1 MLNYKAVSSV
11 PIIILVEESG
21 LFVFDAEFTVDGG
34 KDALHLSEGEH
45 ASEERI
51 AGIMAVAAFIHDA
64 SRLVCEGHAVV
75 DTHRQLRVLL
85 LKDTA
90 ELDEVGTS
98 AKVRSL
104 CKVAIREDMARAQ
117 MNEVGTRSELLCEL
131 YHIIISTC

>member
-85 LKDTA
+85 LEDTA
-90 ELDEVGTS
+90 ELDEVCAPSEMRGL
-98 AKVRSL
+98 RE
-104 CKVAIREDMARAQ
+104 VAAGEDMAGAQ
-117 MNEVGTRSELLCEL
+117 MYEVGA
-131 YHIIISTC
+131 